1 MKGKLVILGL
11 TILVLLPMYLF
22 IHNTKSICNMG
33 NKQMCLNSMT
43 RDVIKREN
51 PTYSCRYIAKL
62 GLYCGKDK
70 NELIKRDKFTNK
82 Y

>member
-1 MKGKLVILGL
+1 
-11 TILVLLPMYLF
+11 
-22 IHNTKSICNMG
+22 MG

-43 RDVIKREN
+43 RDVIKKEN
-51 PTYSCRYIAKL
+51 PTYSCRYIGKL